1 MPQVVD
7 DVGCQNVEAGVSKLG
22 EFGFGQVGL
31 GRVDVV
37 VEEVVVVDLEVH
49 GEVRLGWLLMK
60 RDE

>member
-7 DVGCQNVEAGVSKLG
+7 DVGCQNVEAGVSELG
-22 EFGFGQVGL
+22 EFGLGQVGL

-49 GEVRLGWLLMK
+49 GEVRLTPDEK
-60 RDE
+60 R